1 VPWPAELESR
11 PVAQGRSGSAKSRRL
26 VAAVVLV
33 ALVFLG
39 VVAVLGFVK
48 PGFFVPTV
56 AHQTSVRSG
65 TAGPDS
71 P

>member
-1 VPWPAELESR
+1 MPWPAELESR
-11 PVAQGRSGSAKSRRL
+11 PVAPGRSGSAKSRWL

-33 ALVFLG
+33 ALVLLG

-65 TAGPDS
+65 PDS